1 MTKDD
6 YVIICGDF
14 CGVWNFEEEKIVI
27 EIDKLLNEQRKIKEK
42 MRMYQNKIEKLVNFI
57 SEKKGGIMNKFKI
70 RNSIEVFKKQIEE
83 NGDIEAIKE
92 RKERKEYYQS
102 WTREKMKNM
111 TEDEFVE
118 YIGKLW
124 SMIVWGNKKYIADK
138 IIELNG
144 FKNVKNMLIELLYGN
159 DNIEKRWDK
168 FYKNIKQIG
177 PSSMSE
183 LLSYIN
189 PNEYV
194 ICNKVTCACFK
205 YLEVKNVP
213 TYNYQYTGKN
223 YKMLCDNA
231 KEIKSLM
238 LKEEIKDVDLL
249 IVDYMFWDVIYPKSR
264 NENSIDKEE
273 EEIQI
278 EKDKKQFIHNDII
291 NQIVEIGRWSG
302 FESKSEVKIANGAIV
317 DAIWQAQIGNMGK
330 VIYVF
335 EVQTHGS
342 IDSLILN
349 LQRATNNF
357 AVQAIVAVSDEKQIE
372 KIKREIEGIHNIQSK
387 LKTWDYKEVM
397 EMHDCLE
404 RSNEI
409 INNLGLVP
417 ESFI

>member
-1 MTKDD
+1 M
-6 YVIICGDF
+6 
-14 CGVWNFEEEKIVI
+14 NQEK
-27 EIDKLLNEQRKIKEK
+27 LNISIKE
-42 MRMYQNKIEKLVNFI
+42 YL
-57 SEKKGGIMNKFKI
+57 
-70 RNSIEVFKKQIEE
+70 KQIKKV
-83 NGDIEAIKE
+83 GDIEAINE

-102 WTREKMKNM
+102 WSKEKIINM

-138 IIELNG
+138 IIEVNG
-144 FKNVKNMLIELLYGN
+144 FENIKNMLINLLYGKEE
-159 DNIEKRWDK
+159 IEKRWNR

-189 PNEYV
+189 PDEYV

-205 YLEVKNVP
+205 YLEVPKVP
-213 TYNYQYTGKN
+213 IHNYQYTGEN
-223 YKMLCDNA
+223 YKRLCDEA
-231 KEIKSLM
+231 KKIKNKMIESG
-238 LKEEIKDVDLL
+238 IDGVDLL
-249 IVDYMFWDVIYPKSR
+249 IVDYMFWDIVYPLSK
-264 NENSIDKEE
+264 NDEKIIIEND
-273 EEIQI
+273 
-278 EKDKKQFIHNDII
+278 DKQFIHNDII
-291 NQIVEIGRWSG
+291 NQIVEIGQWLG
-302 FESKSEVKIANGAIV
+302 FESKAEVKIADGAIV

-330 VIYVF
+330 VIYAF

-349 LQRATNNF
+349 LQKATNNF

-372 KIKREIEGIHNIQSK
+372 KIKKESKGIHSIETK

-417 ESFI
+417 DSFI

>member
-1 MTKDD
+1 M
-6 YVIICGDF
+6 
-14 CGVWNFEEEKIVI
+14 NEEKL
-27 EIDKLLNEQRKIKEK
+27 D
-42 MRMYQNKIEKLVNFI
+42 
-57 SEKKGGIMNKFKI
+57 
-70 RNSIEVFKKQIEE
+70 NSIKKYKKHISKI
-83 NGDIEAIKE
+83 GDIEAINE
-92 RKERKEYYQS
+92 RNERKEYYQA
-102 WTREKMKNM
+102 WTKERIKTM
-111 TEDEFVE
+111 TEDEFAE

-144 FKNVKNMLIELLYGN
+144 FENIKKMLIDLLYGTES
-159 DNIEKRWDK
+159 IVKRWDN
-168 FYKNIKQIG
+168 FYKNVKQIG

-205 YLEVKNVP
+205 YLDVP
-213 TYNYQYTGKN
+213 KVPIHNYQYTGEN
-223 YKMLCDNA
+223 YKMLCDVA
-231 KEIKSLM
+231 KKIKNKLQQEGIG
-238 LKEEIKDVDLL
+238 KVDLL
-249 IVDYMFWDVIYPKSR
+249 VVDYLFWDTIYPISK
-264 NENSIDKEE
+264 EDNSINKIEE
-273 EEIQI
+273 VQI
-278 EKDKKQFIHNDII
+278 EKDEKQFIHNDII
-291 NQIVEIGRWSG
+291 NQIVEIGQWLG
-302 FESKSEVKIANGAIV
+302 FESKSEVKIADGAVV

-330 VIYVF
+330 VIYAF

-349 LQRATNNF
+349 LQKATNNF

-372 KIKREIEGIHNIQSK
+372 KIKKESKGIRDIEAK
-387 LKTWDYKEVM
+387 LKTWDYMEVI

-417 ESFI
+417 DSFI

>member
-1 MTKDD
+1 M
-6 YVIICGDF
+6 
-14 CGVWNFEEEKIVI
+14 NQEK
-27 EIDKLLNEQRKIKEK
+27 LNNSIKEYK
-42 MRMYQNKIEKLVNFI
+42 KHIAKIGN
-57 SEKKGGIMNKFKI
+57 
-70 RNSIEVFKKQIEE
+70 
-83 NGDIEAIKE
+83 IEAINE
-92 RKERKEYYQS
+92 RNERKEYYQA
-102 WTREKMKNM
+102 WTKERIEAM
-111 TEDEFVE
+111 TENEFVE

-144 FKNVKNMLIELLYGN
+144 FNKIKKYLINLLYGN
-159 DNIEKRWDK
+159 SPIEKRWDD

-205 YLEVKNVP
+205 YLGVEKVP
-213 TYNYQYTGKN
+213 THNYQSTGSN
-223 YKMLCDNA
+223 YKRLCDIG
-231 KEIKSLM
+231 KQI
-238 LKEEIKDVDLL
+238 KEEMINENVVNVNLL
-249 IVDYMFWDVIYPKSR
+249 IVDYMFWDIVYPISK
-264 NENSIDKEE
+264 KEMPLE
-273 EEIQI
+273 QVEDEIHI
-278 EKDKKQFIHNDII
+278 EKDTKLFVHNDII
-291 NQIVEIGRWSG
+291 NQIVEIGQWLG
-302 FESKSEVKIANGAIV
+302 FESKSEVKIADGAVV

-330 VIYVF
+330 VIYAF

-349 LQRATNNF
+349 LQKATNNF
-357 AVQAIVAVSDEKQIE
+357 AVQAIVAVSDENQIE
-372 KIKREIEGIHNIQSK
+372 KIKRESKGIQAIEAK
-387 LKTWDYKEVM
+387 LKTWDYTEVM

-417 ESFI
+417 DSFI

>member
-1 MTKDD
+1 MNNLKLKNAINAYKKHIAD
-6 YVIICGDF
+6 IGD
-14 CGVWNFEEEKIVI
+14 
-27 EIDKLLNEQRKIKEK
+27 
-42 MRMYQNKIEKLVNFI
+42 
-57 SEKKGGIMNKFKI
+57 SE
-70 RNSIEVFKKQIEE
+70 SI
-83 NGDIEAIKE
+83 NE
-92 RKERKEYYQS
+92 RKERMLYYQS
-102 WTREKMKNM
+102 WTSERIQNM

-124 SMIVWGNKKYIADK
+124 SMIVWGNKKYIADR

-144 FKNVKNMLIELLYGN
+144 FNKIKKYLIDLLYGN
-159 DNIEKRWDK
+159 KSIEKRWDD
-168 FYKNIKQIG
+168 FYKNVKQIG

-194 ICNKVTCACFK
+194 ICNSITCTCFK
-205 YLEVKNVP
+205 YLEIEKVP

-223 YKMLCDNA
+223 YKRLCDIG
-231 KEIKSLM
+231 KEIKDTM
-238 LKEEIKDVDLL
+238 IDAGIKNVNLL
-249 IVDYMFWDVIYPKSR
+249 IVDYMFWDIVYPRSK
-264 NENSIDKEE
+264 NEATIEQVEDEVP
-273 EEIQI
+273 I
-278 EKDKKQFIHNDII
+278 EKDIKLFVHNDII
-291 NQIVEIGRWSG
+291 NQIVEIGQWLG
-302 FESKSEVKIANGAIV
+302 FESKSEVKIADGAVV

-330 VIYVF
+330 VIYAF

-349 LQRATNNF
+349 LQKATNNF

-372 KIKREIEGIHNIQSK
+372 KIKRESKGIPAIESK

-409 INNLGLVP
+409 INNLCLVP
-417 ESFI
+417 DSFI

>member
-1 MTKDD
+1 
-6 YVIICGDF
+6 
-14 CGVWNFEEEKIVI
+14 
-27 EIDKLLNEQRKIKEK
+27 
-42 MRMYQNKIEKLVNFI
+42 
-57 SEKKGGIMNKFKI
+57 
-70 RNSIEVFKKQIEE
+70 
-83 NGDIEAIKE
+83 
-92 RKERKEYYQS
+92 
-102 WTREKMKNM
+102 M

-138 IIELNG
+138 IIEVNG
-144 FKNVKNMLIELLYGN
+144 FENIKNMLINLLYGKEE
-159 DNIEKRWDK
+159 IEKRWNR

-189 PNEYV
+189 PDEYV

-205 YLEVKNVP
+205 YLEVPKVP
-213 TYNYQYTGKN
+213 IHNYQYTGEN
-223 YKMLCDNA
+223 YKRLCDEA
-231 KEIKSLM
+231 KKIKNKM
-238 LKEEIKDVDLL
+238 LESGIDGVDLL
-249 IVDYMFWDVIYPKSR
+249 IVDYMFWDIVYPLSK
-264 NENSIDKEE
+264 NDDIIQENDEKI
-273 EEIQI
+273 II
-278 EKDKKQFIHNDII
+278 ENDDKQFIHNDII
-291 NQIVEIGRWSG
+291 NQIVEIGQWLG
-302 FESKSEVKIANGAIV
+302 FESKAEVKIADGAIV

-330 VIYVF
+330 VIYAF

-349 LQRATNNF
+349 LQKATNNF

-372 KIKREIEGIHNIQSK
+372 KIKKESKGIHSIEAK

-417 ESFI
+417 DSFI

>member
-1 MTKDD
+1 M
-6 YVIICGDF
+6 
-14 CGVWNFEEEKIVI
+14 NQEK
-27 EIDKLLNEQRKIKEK
+27 LNISIKE
-42 MRMYQNKIEKLVNFI
+42 YL
-57 SEKKGGIMNKFKI
+57 
-70 RNSIEVFKKQIEE
+70 KQIKKV
-83 NGDIEAIKE
+83 GDIEAINE

-102 WTREKMKNM
+102 WSKEKIINM

-138 IIELNG
+138 IIEVNG
-144 FKNVKNMLIELLYGN
+144 FENIKNMLINLLYGKEE
-159 DNIEKRWDK
+159 IEKRWNR

-189 PNEYV
+189 PDEYV

-205 YLEVKNVP
+205 YLEVPKVP
-213 TYNYQYTGKN
+213 IHNYQYTGEN
-223 YKMLCDNA
+223 YKRLCDEA
-231 KEIKSLM
+231 KKIKNKM
-238 LKEEIKDVDLL
+238 LESGIDGVDLL
-249 IVDYMFWDVIYPKSR
+249 IVNYMFWDIVYPLSK
-264 NENSIDKEE
+264 NDDIIQKNDEKIIIEND
-273 EEIQI
+273 
-278 EKDKKQFIHNDII
+278 DKQFIHNDII
-291 NQIVEIGRWSG
+291 NQIVEIGQWLG
-302 FESKSEVKIANGAIV
+302 FESKAEVKIANGAIV

-330 VIYVF
+330 VIYAF

-349 LQRATNNF
+349 LQKATNNF

-372 KIKREIEGIHNIQSK
+372 KIKKESKGIHSIETK

-417 ESFI
+417 DSFI